1 MCRSPPCCD
10 RRGLGQYVLLRLP
23 HRYHPVESFAK
34 IEYKRKRI
42 YDDAF
47 PYAERGKKQNAL
59 RYKNRSRVF
68 RRRRSL
74 IPYRSRIDIAS
85 ARRSLC
91 ERSRPRRHRLVGSG
105 SGRCDVYAPRSRFAR
120 NTFILR
126 SRRNA
131 LRAYRIRSRLC
142 GLRRTFV
149 VADKAARI
157 PCKKIR
163 IRLSRKKR
171 CCGKKTAYGFKRK
184 RKTLSAYRSRK
195 SARVARR
202 FYRIPCKG
210 QAFLLSRL
218 RTKRSRKKRRR
229 FAHAAPD
236 VQEMR
241 FVRHDLYVVDGFKR
255 RTRLRQNLFCRRV

>member
-1 MCRSPPCCD
+1 MCRSPSCRD
-10 RRGLGQYVLLRLP
+10 RRGVGQYVLLRLP

-42 YDDAF
+42 YDDAL
-47 PYAERGKKQNAL
+47 PHAQRGKKQNAL

-68 RRRRSL
+68 RRRRSRF
-74 IPYRSRIDIAS
+74 PHRSRIDIAS

-105 SGRCDVYAPRSRFAR
+105 RSRCGVYAPRSRFAR

-142 GLRRTFV
+142 RLRRAFV
-149 VADKAARI
+149 FSDKAARI

-163 IRLSRKKR
+163 LYLSRKKR

-184 RKTLSAYRSRK
+184 RKTLSPYRTRK
-195 SARVARR
+195 SARFARR
-202 FYRIPCKG
+202 FYLIPCKG
-210 QAFLLSRL
+210 QAFFLSRL

-229 FAHAAPD
+229 FSHAAPD
-236 VQEMR
+236 VQTLR
-241 FVRHDLYVVDGFKR
+241 FVRHDLYVVDGFKCG
-255 RTRLRQNLFCRRV
+255 TRLRQNLFCRRV